1 MIATYLGR
9 LSQISAIGAFG
20 ILPMTSCDLNLK
32 TDNAYKLVSSTD
44 SNASMQVHTY
54 KLDNVLTVY
63 ISPNSEEP
71 RLYAEIITRAGSKH
85 DPDTNTGRPHH

>member
-1 MIATYLGR
+1 MCQTATQNAMIATYLGR

-54 KLDNVLTVY
+54 ELENGLT
-63 ISPNSEEP
+63 IIGASQ
-71 RLYAEIITRAGSKH
+71 LYLS
-85 DPDTNTGRPHH
+85 